1 MALQLSVG
9 NRFSF
14 IVPSLAAALLCLA
27 AVTTGRAQTVAF
39 STLGLTG
46 AGYRGPSFG
55 SGSGHEAVAQAF
67 TTGGT
72 AMNLSAIN
80 LAFNYNGDFSSGFSL
95 AVYSNNSGAPGTLLE
110 TLSGASEPNTT
121 ANYSYTSGTSTLLSA
136 NTTYW
141 WVATVTP
148 SGTPSFNILLT
159 ASPSGTNGNGW
170 SIGNAYTAVQSDT
183 TFSSFSAVG
192 GRSFQFSVETTSA
205 IPEPSTYAAL
215 AGAAVLGLAVY
226 RRRRSA

>member
-1 MALQLSVG
+1 MALHLSAG

-14 IVPSLAAALLCLA
+14 IVQSLAAALLCLA
-27 AVTTGRAQTVAF
+27 AVATGRAQTVAF

-46 AGYRGPSFG
+46 AGYRGPSFA

-72 AMNLSAIN
+72 AMNLSAIT

-121 ANYSYTSGTSTLLSA
+121 ANYSYTSGASTLLSA

-141 WVATVTP
+141 WVASVTP

-159 ASPSGTNGNGW
+159 SSPSGTNSNGW
-170 SIGNAYTAVQSDT
+170 GIGNAYTAVQTDT
-183 TFSSFSAVG
+183 TFGSLSAVG

-215 AGAAVLGLAVY
+215 AGAAVLGLAIY
-226 RRRRSA
+226 RRRRTA